1 MPGAPGGIPMNTSAN
16 FVQTVN
22 STGGQNAGFSNG
34 GDGYY
39 GGGSGTFGGGG
50 GSSYVSTFMTC
61 VNTFENTR
69 PTNAKLTIVPLKR
82 VLTKP
87 PNYNIYGWITRYNR
101 LRITSGRGALMFN
114 EASS

>member
-1 MPGAPGGIPMNTSAN
+1 MDTSSN
-16 FVQTVN
+16 FVQSVI
-22 STGGQNAGFSNG
+22 STGGQFVGFSLG

-39 GGGSGTFGGGG
+39 GGGSGQFGGGG
-50 GSSYVSTFMTC
+50 GSSYVTTFLTC

-69 PTNAKLTIVPLKR
+69 PTVAKATIVPLKR
-82 VLTKP
+82 VPTKP
-87 PNYNIYGWITRYNR
+87 PNYNIYSWITRYNR